1 MSNQRWQPKKQWKV
15 CANMRRN
22 KKPDEPQEHNIW
34 PGGTFALVITAVIV
48 LVIMILAWALPES
61 SNAFRNQGALTVT
74 PVPAQIEQG
83 TGEPLEP
90 EGEILSTAESVGYGD
105 GIIVFSAGLI
115 VLVLGLVLRELLLH
129 RKQVRAFKAVEPA
142 VVEEKEKDEPAG

>member
-1 MSNQRWQPKKQWKV
+1 MWNQRLQPKKLWKV
-15 CANMRRN
+15 CANMKRN

-48 LVIMILAWALPES
+48 VLIMIIAWALPES
-61 SNAFRNQGALTVT
+61 SNAIRARRALTAT

-83 TGEPLEP
+83 TGEPV
-90 EGEILSTAESVGYGD
+90 EGAGEAITTAESVGYGD

-115 VLVLGLVLRELLLH
+115 VLVLGLVVRELLLY
-129 RKQVRAFKAVEPA
+129 RKQVKSLASAEPA
-142 VVEEKEKDEPAG
+142 EVEEKDEDEPA